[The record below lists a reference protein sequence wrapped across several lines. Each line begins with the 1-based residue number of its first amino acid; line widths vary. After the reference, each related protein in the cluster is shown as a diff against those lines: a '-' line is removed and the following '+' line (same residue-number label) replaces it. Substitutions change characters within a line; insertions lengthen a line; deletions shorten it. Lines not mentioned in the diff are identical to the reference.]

1 MFDTVFGWFKKP
13 SEVTI
18 PLREFRPV
26 EVPVEVL
33 PEPVVVE
40 VVPEPTIVEVAPE
53 PVVEKPAGNG
63 MSELPPG
70 VIHKVKNWKLS
81 ETGGWK
87 RFVLLQEYGAAEPN
101 WIWQEST
108 FPVKDNLGG

>member
-1 MFDTVFGWFKKP
+1 MLGKLFGWFSKP

-18 PLREFRPV
+18 PL
-26 EVPVEVL
+26 
-33 PEPVVVE
+33 PEP
-40 VVPEPTIVEVAPE
+40 
-53 PVVEKPAGNG
+53 KPAVEGNV

-70 VIHKVKNWKLS
+70 VVLKVKNWKLS

-108 FPVKDNLGG
+108 APVKDNLGG

>member
-1 MFDTVFGWFKKP
+1 MFDTVFGWFTKP

-18 PLREFRPV
+18 PLPEPKPV
-26 EVPVEVL
+26 EVPV
-33 PEPVVVE
+33 
-40 VVPEPTIVEVAPE
+40 
-53 PVVEKPAGNG
+53 GNG

-101 WIWQEST
+101 WVWQEST
-108 FPVKDNLGG
+108 LPIKDNLGG